1 MNFDG
6 IIADLKAN
14 KLAGRA
20 YERVGAPG
28 NFRDRVTVYRD
39 GKLLFERF
47 CYGEAAGRVC
57 TCLFY
62 TSPWRPLH
70 PRTSRR

>member
-28 NFRDRVTVYRD
+28 KFRDRVTV
-39 GKLLFERF
+39 
-47 CYGEAAGRVC
+47 
-57 TCLFY
+57 
-62 TSPWRPLH
+62 
-70 PRTSRR
+70 